1 MYLINL
7 EHQTYKYGEPLAVV
21 WLWGVGKCSL
31 LWVQTIKRCIIHREL
46 KTIIKPIKCLLV
58 FFLLPL
64 CTDMQTITV
73 MKQPSVLGWTTLTI
87 CASWYIYPHLN
98 FSLVF
103 PNCLK
108 S

>member
-1 MYLINL
+1 M
-7 EHQTYKYGEPLAVV
+7 GAS
-21 WLWGVGKCSL
+21 KCSL
-31 LWVQTIKRCIIHREL
+31 LWVQTTKRCTIHTEL

-64 CTDMQTITV
+64 CTDMLTVTV
-73 MKQPSVLGWTTLTI
+73 MKHPSVLGWTKPTI

-103 PNCLK
+103 PNYLK